1 MNYIAEVLED
11 DKVWLL
17 NENRRLLSIHRSV
30 REARDACLKS
40 YHAEPR
46 VVDRRG
52 KKIPTPH

>member
-17 NENRRLLSIHRSV
+17 NENRRLISIHHSIE
-30 REARDACLKS
+30 EARTACKARFHS
-40 YHAEPR
+40 EPQ

-52 KKIPTPH
+52 QKLRQA